1 MVNPKHGNKGQG
13 GKRGM
18 WIALAALVSAVLVAA
33 IGWFLWDQNNGL
45 SVSRYSYESHL
56 VPSQFDGF
64 CIVQVSDLHN
74 KAFGKEQERLLRLI
88 DAEQPDLVVITGDLV
103 DNSAME
109 NALCFA
115 KQAAGMATCCYVP
128 GNHEA
133 RSPSYAKLR
142 QELQEAGVQLL
153 ENSAISL
160 ERQGERIWVL
170 GVLDPAF
177 SPWEEG
183 LLDRLAS
190 EGEGELRI
198 LLSHR
203 PDRLEAYASSGV
215 ELVFSGHAHGG
226 QIRLPGI
233 GGLFAPDQGLFPK
246 YTSGMRQEGGTT
258 LVISRGLGN
267 SAFPLRLFNRPE
279 LVVFRLQSA

>member
-1 MVNPKHGNKGQG
+1 
-13 GKRGM
+13 M

-33 IGWFLWDQNNGL
+33 LGWFLWDQNNGL

-160 ERQGERIWVL
+160 ERQGERVWVL

-177 SPWEEG
+177 GPWEEG

-246 YTSGMRQEGGTT
+246 YTSGMHQEGGTT

-279 LVVFRLQSA
+279 LVVLRLQSA

>member
-1 MVNPKHGNKGQG
+1 M
-13 GKRGM
+13 
-18 WIALAALVSAVLVAA
+18 
-33 IGWFLWDQNNGL
+33 
-45 SVSRYSYESHL
+45 
-56 VPSQFDGF
+56 
-64 CIVQVSDLHN
+64 QVSDLHN

-177 SPWEEG
+177 GPWEEG

-203 PDRLEAYASSGV
+203 RTALKHTPPAASSSSLAAMPTADRFACPESAGYSPQTK
-215 ELVFSGHAHGG
+215 VF
-226 QIRLPGI
+226 
-233 GGLFAPDQGLFPK
+233 FPNTRAACTK
-246 YTSGMRQEGGTT
+246 KEERPWS
-258 LVISRGLGN
+258 SAAGLGN

-279 LVVFRLQSA
+279 LVVLRLQSA